1 MILFLG
7 LLNLEELN
15 LSSNQLTSLTNDLFS
30 DLIKLN
36 RGKSRLFKISQNH
49 FFVTYG
55 LHIGTLVFLKL
66 LDS

>member
-1 MILFLG
+1 MFLFLG

-30 DLIKLN
+30 DFIKLN
-36 RGKSRLFKISQNH
+36 RGKSRLFKFSQNH

-55 LHIGTLVFLKL
+55 LPIGKLVFLKL